1 MVVNGQSILMVDST
15 ALMIKQTKDQHLTM
29 PYWLM
34 MISCTHDLSYRLILV
49 DDDYQWFMIN
59 DGN

>member
-1 MVVNGQSILMVDST
+1 MVINGQFILMVDST
-15 ALMIKQTKDQHLTM
+15 ALMIKHTNDQHLTM

-34 MISCTHDLSYRLILV
+34 MISCTNDLSYRLILV

-59 DGN
+59 YGN